1 MLLSFATIQ
10 KMKRRSFL
18 NLMFLI
24 AFLIEIILSIV
35 GISIISIFEIP
46 IRTADFVILFF
57 VIFLSG
63 IYTILVKKLVY
74 FLVFCI
80 VHTIPITVLADD
92 LSFFRPQDDEILK
105 TTYVAIFTI
114 TLFVIFFMT
123 LFIIIWRKKYWG
135 VNSRTKISIPKN
147 LKKSYIIYNIHVV
160 LLYST
165 LCFIMTSNSLFIL
178 DTNYFLYVTNDDVA
192 LSSIYILLIFLPSF
206 ILLFSSKIIK
216 KELRFHMLFIYLA
229 YVGQILFFLLY
240 VLGHNFSRN
249 LIIWIVTII
258 LLGFLIVSTILCHIN
273 FGKNLKFYL
282 TFDPILDKEYEYSND
297 FSLDIN
303 IDEEEKDE
311 KASETLKRYLKA
323 IKTFFYNGVVRQ
335 ILDLIK

>member
-1 MLLSFATIQ
+1 
-10 KMKRRSFL
+10 MKRRSFL

-147 LKKSYIIYNIHVV
+147 LKSNFKNNKKGIKVSYAFY
-160 LLYST
+160 
-165 LCFIMTSNSLFIL
+165 
-178 DTNYFLYVTNDDVA
+178 
-192 LSSIYILLIFLPSF
+192 LSGL
-206 ILLFSSKIIK
+206 
-216 KELRFHMLFIYLA
+216 
-229 YVGQILFFLLY
+229 
-240 VLGHNFSRN
+240 
-249 LIIWIVTII
+249 
-258 LLGFLIVSTILCHIN
+258 
-273 FGKNLKFYL
+273 L